1 MTSSRNVGLIVGDV
15 QRGIIAQ
22 FGFARQVLPTL
33 EHVIPAARAHD
44 IDVIFLRAGFRANGA
59 DINPRNT
66 LFQNLFEMGEV
77 FDADSPSTAIE
88 PGLGPKNGDTVVLKR
103 RTSGFFGTEL
113 DLVLRSKNIDHIV
126 ICGVAT
132 GAMVAATVFAA
143 SDLDYRITVLRDG
156 CADSD
161 HSVHNLLM
169 DKLFPS
175 RGVQV
180 LNAKEWIDALRT
192 RQKR

>member
-1 MTSSRNVGLIVGDV
+1 MGDV
-15 QRGIIAQ
+15 QRGIIAH

-33 EHVIPAARAHD
+33 ERVIPAARAHNV
-44 IDVIFLRAGFRANGA
+44 DVIFLRAGFRGNGA
-59 DINPRNT
+59 DVSPRNT
-66 LFQNLFEMGEV
+66 LFQNLFDMGEI

-88 PGLGPKNGDTVVLKR
+88 PGLGPEEGDTVILKR

-113 DLVLRSKNIDHIV
+113 DLILRSKNIDDIV

-143 SDLDYRITVLRDG
+143 SDLDYRIAVLRDG
-156 CADSD
+156 CADGD
-161 HSVHNLLM
+161 QSVHDLLM

-180 LNAKEWIDALRT
+180 LDAKEWIDTL
-192 RQKR
+192 

>member
-15 QRGIIAQ
+15 QRGVIAQ

-132 GAMVAATVFAA
+132 G
-143 SDLDYRITVLRDG
+143 
-156 CADSD
+156 
-161 HSVHNLLM
+161 
-169 DKLFPS
+169 
-175 RGVQV
+175 
-180 LNAKEWIDALRT
+180 
-192 RQKR
+192 